1 MLQQIYTGVV
11 VDNKIRAYIY
21 AFLSRIFSSHIDKK
35 LLNELQGNTELLH
48 TIGNEA
54 AAYLQD
60 TNEEKLL
67 EELNIAFH
75 SLFVVNNHPIE
86 SSVMDAKN
94 EILVG
99 LQNPVMQFYVN
110 HGYDLNLAASS
121 LHVPDH
127 IAIEF
132 GFMQNLIL
140 QQDIAAQIKFYRE
153 HLLVWVPP
161 YLLSVKEMSDNPFY
175 KDLCDF
181 CIDFMLDD
189 YSNLYVGVAD
199 ELA

>member
-1 MLQQIYTGVV
+1 M
-11 VDNKIRAYIY
+11 DNKIRAYIY
-21 AFLSRIFSSHIDKK
+21 AFLSRIFSSQINKK
-35 LLNELQGNTELLH
+35 LLNELQSNTELLQ
-48 TIGNEA
+48 TIGSEA
-54 AAYLQD
+54 MNYLQGK
-60 TNEEKLL
+60 NEENLL
-67 EELNIAFH
+67 EELNVAFH
-75 SLFVVNNHPIE
+75 SLFVMNNHPIE
-86 SSVMDAKN
+86 SAAMDAKN

-140 QQDIAAQIKFYRE
+140 QQDKTAQIKFYRE

-161 YLLSVKEMSDNPFY
+161 YLLAIKEMSDNPFY

-189 YSNLYVGVAD
+189 YSNIYVEAAN
-199 ELA
+199 EPA